1 MIARLGAATAAVL
14 LLVACGGDDGGRW
27 DAEVAATRDALEAG
41 DRDAALASLEEIDA
55 DARRAH
61 AEGEVSDEELYELT
75 ALVEQARSQLDDE
88 LPAAT
93 TTTPP
98 TTPPETAPPAVEE
111 GSDDDDKGEKK
122 GKGRGGDDGDDD
134 DDD

>member
-1 MIARLGAATAAVL
+1 MIARLGAATAAAL

-75 ALVEQARSQLDDE
+75 SDPGEQKNLVSDPGLEAVK
-88 LPAAT
+88 
-93 TTTPP
+93 
-98 TTPPETAPPAVEE
+98 PAVR
-111 GSDDDDKGEKK
+111 SRAAARWPKDP
-122 GKGRGGDDGDDD
+122 
-134 DDD
+134 